1 MGNTVASLFVQSRS
15 LGQDLA
21 RCAVDAAVAESR
33 RLGCVA
39 CIAVVDA
46 AGHLAQFLR
55 MDGAPLLSVQLAQDK
70 AYTAA
75 IRGLATHEWWEMIKD
90 DPSLVHGI
98 NKIDRLIIFGGG
110 LPIIFRGDL
119 IGAVAASGMSTS
131 QQDRDIAQAAVDS
144 VLYALS
150 QFEDGDSHS

>member
-21 RCAVDAAVAESR
+21 RRAVDAAVAESR

-39 CIAVVDA
+39 CIAVVDV

-110 LPIIFRGDL
+110 LPIIFRGEL

-150 QFEDGDSHS
+150 QSEDGDSQS

>member
-1 MGNTVASLFVQSRS
+1 MGNTVASLFVQSRR

-98 NKIDRLIIFGGG
+98 NKIDRLIIFGAAC
-110 LPIIFRGDL
+110 LSFS
-119 IGAVAASGMSTS
+119 VAS
-131 QQDRDIAQAAVDS
+131 
-144 VLYALS
+144 
-150 QFEDGDSHS
+150 